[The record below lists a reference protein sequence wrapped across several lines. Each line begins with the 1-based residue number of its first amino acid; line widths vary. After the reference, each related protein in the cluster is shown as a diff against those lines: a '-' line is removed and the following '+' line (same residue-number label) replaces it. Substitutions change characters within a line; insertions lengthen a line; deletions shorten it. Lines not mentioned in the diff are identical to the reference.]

1 MILPR
6 FSLQQALYVVLIAGI
21 VSIVLASAW
30 QGEAWAKGQ
39 ALALFAGAVVALF
52 AAVAHWLFFLVG
64 ILMTGRS
71 KPSDRPAGNSQ
82 NRSEEVNS

>member
-6 FSLQQALYVVLIAGI
+6 FSLQQALCLVLIAGV

-30 QGEAWAKGQ
+30 QGEAWAQGQ
-39 ALALFAGAVVALF
+39 ALALFAGALVALF

-64 ILMTGRS
+64 IFMTRRS
-71 KPSDRPAGNSQ
+71 KPSNQTGGNSR
-82 NRSEEVNS
+82 NRSGEVNS